1 MTLQISAKDL
11 GKLAQPEFCPRC
23 FWIQRHVKKLP
34 FQIFPGIFS
43 TIDSYSKKVTA
54 EWFKKHGCAP
64 TWLDCLGEFS
74 SVASVPGR
82 GTFFYYD
89 KDNDVKLT
97 GVPDEV
103 LSVKDGGY
111 FILDY
116 KTARYT
122 GNQDSLM
129 PTYQVQLNG
138 YALIAESIGMSP
150 IRGLAL
156 VYYEPVNSIPS
167 DMVKKLV
174 QDDRFSMEFV
184 AGIHEIDLKPDTLI
198 PPLLARAK
206 AIYDGGTVPGGRSGC
221 DDCVA
226 IDALCHSA
234 QS

>member
-11 GKLAQPEFCPRC
+11 GRLAQPEFCPRC

-64 TWLDCLGEFS
+64 TWLDCIGEFS

-82 GTFFYYD
+82 ATFFYYD
-89 KDNDVKLT
+89 KENDVKLT
-97 GVPDEV
+97 GVSDEI
-103 LSVKDGGY
+103 LIAKDGGY
-111 FILDY
+111 CILDY

-129 PTYQVQLNG
+129 PTYEVQLNA
-138 YALIAESIGMSP
+138 YAFIAESIGLSP
-150 IRGLAL
+150 IGKLAL
-156 VYYEPVNSIPS
+156 VYFEPANEIPS
-167 DMVKKLV
+167 ARVDELVKG
-174 QDDRFSMEFV
+174 DRFSMEFV

-198 PPLLARAK
+198 PPLLERAK
-206 AIYDGGTVPGGRSGC
+206 KIYDLESAPIGRSGC

-226 IDALCHSA
+226 IDVLCRSA
-234 QS
+234 QT